1 MKDYIKEIEEYAKIC
16 ADCGN
21 CLQLCPVYNAE
32 LREPDS
38 PRGKVNL
45 IKELIKGNIDNNKL
59 NRDFVYRCVLCGSC
73 EYVCTRGINYI
84 DIMIRYRN
92 LISKEQKIPKLKK
105 FVLFFYRKEFLR
117 FILPLT
123 DILERTFV
131 KRILPL
137 PKRLKKIKLKIKKD
151 KNKEYDIL
159 IFPGCVLSNFYP
171 DILVK
176 IKNFF
181 EKKGKSVV
189 IPNEFDCCGFPHLS
203 QGWGKK
209 FDKLKEKN
217 INVLKKYK
225 FKHMVIPCGTGV
237 MTFKKYY
244 NIEDLEVFELTEYI
258 YRYFKDVKV
267 NIERYENI
275 NLSYHH
281 PCHTAKSL
289 GIKEEPEFFLSKLG
303 DNFKKDD
310 SMLCCGFGGLFS
322 IGYPSTSN
330 KILDKRVKTF
340 KDMGLDTVLTSCP
353 GCFFQLREKTDLNIQ
368 HIIDLFD

>member
-45 IKELIKGNIDNNKL
+45 IKELVKGNLENNKL

-84 DIMIRYRN
+84 DIMIKYRN
-92 LISKEQKIPKLKK
+92 LISKEKEIPKLKK
-105 FVLFFYRKEFLR
+105 FVLFFYKRKFLKIILPISDLFSKSFLKR
-117 FILPLT
+117 FIPIPSRLN
-123 DILERTFV
+123 
-131 KRILPL
+131 K
-137 PKRLKKIKLKIKKD
+137 KRLKKDYDKD
-151 KNKEYDIL
+151 KLYDIL
-159 IFPGCVLSNFYP
+159 IFPGCVLTNFYP

-176 IKNFF
+176 IKDLF
-181 EKKGKSVV
+181 EKRGKTVV
-189 IPNEFDCCGFPHLS
+189 IPKDFSCCGFPHLS
-203 QGWGKK
+203 QGWKK
-209 FDKLKEKN
+209 EFEKLKKKN
-217 INVLKKYK
+217 KDLLNQYK
-225 FKHMVIPCGTGV
+225 FKQIVIPCGTGV

-244 NIEDLEVFELTEYI
+244 DIKDSEIFELTEYL
-258 YRYFKDVKV
+258 YKNFKDLEIDSDKFKNK
-267 NIERYENI
+267 NI
-275 NLSYHH
+275 SFHH

-289 GIKEEPEFFLSKLG
+289 GIKEEPEYFMNILG
-303 DNFKKDD
+303 KNFIQDD

-330 KILDKRVKTF
+330 KILDKRVTTF
-340 KDMGLDTVLTSCP
+340 KEKSVNTVFTSCP
-353 GCFFQLREKTDLNIQ
+353 GCFFQLREKTDLNIE
-368 HIIDLFD
+368 HIISLFK